1 MMQAIQ
7 IHNNQHFEEE
17 LVLGLQRREALVA
30 LAVGVV
36 AVRVVAVVV
45 VETFFCVEI
54 RLVDD
59 VTAESIVID
68 EGDFVVVVVVV
79 VVLFA

>member
-1 MMQAIQ
+1 LVFPFLLHIHFVDTKLELHVPFDSKFLSGMMQVIHL
-7 IHNNQHFEEE
+7 HNNQHFEEE

-45 VETFFCVEI
+45 V
-54 RLVDD
+54 
-59 VTAESIVID
+59 
-68 EGDFVVVVVVV
+68 VVAH
-79 VVLFA
+79 L